1 MRKNLNPQV
10 WGKNGWA
17 FLKQCA
23 EACDEESF
31 PAYLSMIYLLPEV
44 LPCEKCRSHA
54 RTYIRDHP
62 PEPGKDLV
70 EWFQA
75 FERSVAERKRQE
87 AAAEASNTPRHP
99 PRRSVDVLLVTSLV
113 LLALCVIFACLSFLL
128 CFLRKRPGRA

>member
-10 WGKNGWA
+10 WGKNGWT

-23 EACDEESF
+23 EACDEDSF
-31 PAYLSMIYLLPEV
+31 PAYLNMISLLPDV
-44 LPCEKCRSHA
+44 LPCEKCRAHA
-54 RTYIRDHP
+54 RAYVRDHP
-62 PEPGKDLV
+62 PKPGEDLV

-75 FERSVAERKRQE
+75 FERSVGERKRQE
-87 AAAEASNTPRHP
+87 AASVSPGP

-113 LLALCVIFACLSFLL
+113 LLALCFVFACLSFLM